1 MTVFLNSALV
11 NGTLQLGGTGYP
23 KAALESL
30 DSGKNGVLTTET
42 PGAVAISNLV
52 VNGGSVN
59 VPATSTFAL
68 QSLTLNGGFVRLAAG
83 ETDTPALVMAGT
95 VSVTHPTTVTIPSRP
110 KKRQAILSASA
121 SSALNA
127 ADFTL
132 TGPSGETLRDVELQV
147 VEESGRKTLFAVR
160 IPRGMVLIFK

>member
-1 MTVFLNSALV
+1 M
-11 NGTLQLGGTGYP
+11 
-23 KAALESL
+23 
-30 DSGKNGVLTTET
+30 
-42 PGAVAISNLV
+42 AISNLV

-59 VPATSTFAL
+59 VPAASAFAL

-83 ETDTPALVMAGT
+83 ETDTPALGIAGT
-95 VSVTHPTTVTIPSRP
+95 VCVTHLTTVAIPARP

-132 TGPSGETLRDVELQV
+132 TGSSGETLRDVELQV

-160 IPRGMVLIFK
+160 NPKGMVLIYR